1 MVVLLFIMVI
11 GALSSTADS
20 DLSALAALVMTD
32 IYGKQIAKNRPDPK
46 KMLFIGRMTMIVAT
60 LLGILI
66 ATLKFDILSMLIF
79 VGALWGAIVFPVI
92 ASLYWNKVNA
102 RAFNWAVLVAFISF
116 LIVRF
121 EWVPI
126 QGLTAYS
133 FELVATLGAGVV
145 LGLMSF
151 GFFGKKVG
159 LWVGIFATLALL
171 PWTIG
176 FLRDYTTL
184 LSSLTA
190 YGTSALVCTLIT
202 LFNREDRFDFKQI
215 NQMVIEFHQLSNKNK

>member
-1 MVVLLFIMVI
+1 
-11 GALSSTADS
+11 
-20 DLSALAALVMTD
+20 
-32 IYGKQIAKNRPDPK
+32 
-46 KMLFIGRMTMIVAT
+46 MLFIGRMTMIVAT

-121 EWVPI
+121 EWIPI